1 MEVSP
6 IGALVDGARARVR
19 GRVRRAGEL
28 LTSGLGKRACVYWE
42 VRESLRSAPSERG
55 AQPFWLEDASGRVL
69 VRAEALEVDA
79 RAERER
85 AIVSAAE
92 SDVKVV
98 SARLKALKDEL
109 REQHGAGA
117 KPLIEER
124 RRLAKVATLL
134 CAIRAHARGNVH
146 VGGTGAGQ
154 EAWIRK
160 NRHLA
165 EGGPG
170 ASTVKLAV
178 DRWEVVVAEGD
189 EVELEGGFHVEP
201 LPPDLGMGGG
211 YRDRP
216 TCLVAHGE
224 PDAPL
229 RLHGVGAAAP
239 VPDRPAAPAPAP
251 AARAA
256 SAKPAEPARPGR
268 RRPHDPQFERQ
279 VLAVVSVVATVSF
292 ILWLAL
298 R

>member
-6 IGALVDGARARVR
+6 IGALADGARARVR
-19 GRVRRAGEL
+19 GRVRRAAEPL
-28 LTSGLGKRACVYWE
+28 ISGLGKHACVYWD
-42 VRESLRSAPSERG
+42 VRESLRSPPSERG

-85 AIVSAAE
+85 TLVSAAD

-98 SARLKALKDEL
+98 SARLKELKDRL
-109 REQHGAGA
+109 REQQGAGV
-117 KPLIEER
+117 KPLITER

-146 VGGTGAGQ
+146 VGGTPAGQ

-160 NRHLA
+160 NSHLA

-170 ASTVKLAV
+170 ARTVKLAV
-178 DRWEVVVAEGD
+178 DRWEVVVADGD
-189 EVELEGGFHVEP
+189 EVELEGVFRVEP

-216 TCLVAHGE
+216 TCLVARGE
-224 PDAPL
+224 LAAPL
-229 RLHGVGAAAP
+229 FLRGVGAAAP
-239 VPDRPAAPAPAP
+239 VAH
-251 AARAA
+251 
-256 SAKPAEPARPGR
+256 SAPARPGSSAKAAAPAR
-268 RRPHDPQFERQ
+268 AGRAGRHDPQFERQ
-279 VLAVVSVVATVSF
+279 VLAVVIAVAMVSF
-292 ILWLAL
+292 VLWLAL